1 MPTPS
6 QIVEAQA
13 MNLPPQERAELAER
27 LWLSVHS
34 KEEVDDAWDAEV
46 ARRIREI
53 DAGEAQTVAWSTVMT
68 ELRAKLD

>member
-53 DAGEAQTVAWSTVMT
+53 DAGEAQTVPWATVMT

>member
-53 DAGEAQTVAWSTVMT
+53 DAGEAQTVPWSTVMT